1 MIDVIES
8 VVLLLLLVVCSR
20 NSKRMIKIVR
30 RCIMVMIVMIMFC
43 YGDNERKNDGCGT
56 DDDAVAV

>member
-1 MIDVIES
+1 M
-8 VVLLLLLVVCSR
+8 VCSR
-20 NSKRMIKIVR
+20 NSKTVYNGDD
-30 RCIMVMIVMIMFC
+30 CNDYVC